1 MARSRTRK
9 STRAV
14 RFVKNP
20 RPTERRRPPKVRA
33 HVQSARGAEPVASPR
48 SRASTTGMPGWG
60 ALEKGNRR
68 EGVRRGGWD
77 VVLDSVPT
85 MRLSLWILSAAI
97 LVTLY
102 VGHVH
107 STQQLAAEV
116 QDMSETNLT
125 LHLRYNRVK
134 GAFDRASGPSVIY
147 ERARRLGLSE
157 SLPNGFPVIID

>member
-1 MARSRTRK
+1 MARSNTRK

-20 RPTERRRPPKVRA
+20 RPTSRRSAPKVRA
-33 HVQSARGAEPVASPR
+33 RAPHARAVEPAATPR
-48 SRASTTGMPGWG
+48 SRVPAQGMPGWG
-60 ALEKGNRR
+60 ALEKGNSRPGAR
-68 EGVRRGGWD
+68 KGGWD
-77 VVLDSVPT
+77 VLLDSVPT
-85 MRLSLWILSAAI
+85 MRLSLWILSVAI
-97 LVTLY
+97 LGTLY

-107 STQQLAAEV
+107 STQQLAAAV
-116 QDMSETNLT
+116 QEMSATNLS

-134 GAFDRASGPSVIY
+134 GAFDQASGPSVIY

>member
-1 MARSRTRK
+1 
-9 STRAV
+9 
-14 RFVKNP
+14 
-20 RPTERRRPPKVRA
+20 
-33 HVQSARGAEPVASPR
+33 
-48 SRASTTGMPGWG
+48 MPGWG
-60 ALEKGNRR
+60 ELEKSNRR
-68 EGVRRGGWD
+68 EGARKGGWD

-85 MRLSLWILSAAI
+85 MRLSLWILSSAI

-116 QDMSETNLT
+116 HQMSTTNLT

-134 GAFDRASGPSVIY
+134 GAFDQASGPSVIY